1 MTTSIRNIRRATQ
14 LRLLAPFLLVA
25 VLATSAFAQR
35 VGVGAAGSTANADW
49 QFRHELF
56 QMLLE
61 ERGLTTENTLDAA
74 LASPED
80 SVIVM
85 FGRLNRFQVADSSK
99 LLPFVARGGTV
110 LVASDRSGTMGV
122 TASFVSGPITSGDAE
137 TQYQSLSDC
146 LRVADLD
153 RTHPLMN
160 GVNEIIVNRSG
171 WLAFLP
177 SNSMAW
183 DVVATVPQTCSP
195 RRSRGQPLI
204 AVSQGDAPGAGT
216 MIVAADPS
224 LFTNSMLWHGDN
236 AILAIRV
243 SEMLCRGEKKRLA
256 FLVEGQPLPSYRSSP
271 LLQET
276 SPAPSQN
283 MPSPPMP
290 PLPQTL
296 PKPTLEAALRLAN
309 SVIQN
314 VEESNILNEAIINHP
329 RRPNARL
336 YPLVILFGLA
346 AITAAWLL
354 SKLTHTAAVRPPP
367 PEVRDMQTAHS
378 MFQEGTDASR
388 SYGVAAQ
395 TLASELCRELT
406 GSRFSA
412 DWRRCLADPSTLPFG
427 AAMTKS
433 HRRDLATVVELAA
446 SRGAPHISSR
456 RLRQIGAIIRQLRAL
471 HRAAL
476 LATASPVKV
485 S

>member
-1 MTTSIRNIRRATQ
+1 MFRGRGWKDGNAW
-14 LRLLAPFLLVA
+14 LMLPFVVA
-25 VLATSAFAQR
+25 VVLVTNAFAQEGR
-35 VGVGAAGSTANADW
+35 LAGAGTTANVDW
-49 QFRHELF
+49 HFRHELF

-99 LLPFVARGGTV
+99 LLPFVAQGGTV

-122 TASFVSGPITSGDAE
+122 TASFASGPITSGDAE

-146 LRVADLD
+146 LRVTDFD
-153 RTHPLMN
+153 RSHPLMN
-160 GVNEIIVNRSG
+160 GVNEIVVNRSG

-177 SNSMAW
+177 SSSMKW
-183 DVVATVPQTCSP
+183 NIVATVPQTCSP

-204 AVSQGDAPGAGT
+204 AVSQSDVSEAGT
-216 MIVAADPS
+216 MIVAADPT

-243 SEMLCRGEKKRLA
+243 SELLCRGGKSRLV

-276 SPAPSQN
+276 GPAPSQN
-283 MPSPPMP
+283 VSPPPMP
-290 PLPQTL
+290 PLQQTP
-296 PKPTLEAALRLAN
+296 PKPTLEMALRVAN

-354 SKLTHTAAVRPPP
+354 SKLGHTAAVSPPP
-367 PEVRDMQTAHS
+367 PEVRDMQTAHDMS
-378 MFQEGTDASR
+378 KEGTDASR
-388 SYGVAAQ
+388 GYGVAAQ
-395 TLASELCRELT
+395 TLARDLCRELSA
-406 GSRFSA
+406 GSQLPA
-412 DWRRCLADPSTLPFG
+412 DWPQCLADLSLLPSWE
-427 AAMTKS
+427 AMKKS

-446 SRGAPHISSR
+446 SCSAPHISSR

-471 HRAAL
+471 HREAL
-476 LATASPVKV
+476 LAT
-485 S
+485 

>member
-1 MTTSIRNIRRATQ
+1 MTTSIRSIRRATQ
-14 LRLLAPFLLVA
+14 LRLLTPFLLVA

-35 VGVGAAGSTANADW
+35 VGVGAAGSTTNADW
-49 QFRHELF
+49 HFRHELF

-85 FGRLNRFQVADSSK
+85 FGRLNRFQIADSSK
-99 LLPFVARGGTV
+99 LMPFVARGGTV

-122 TASFVSGPITSGDAE
+122 IASFVSGPITSTDE
-137 TQYQSLSDC
+137 TIRYQSLSDC

-160 GVNEIIVNRSG
+160 GVNELIVNRTG

-177 SNSMAW
+177 GSSMNW
-183 DVVATVPQTCSP
+183 EVVASVPQECSP

-204 AVSQGDAPGAGT
+204 AVSQSDAPGAGT

-224 LFTNSMLWHGDN
+224 LFTNGMLWHGDN

-271 LLQET
+271 LLQEN
-276 SPAPSQN
+276 SPALSQN

-296 PKPTLEAALRLAN
+296 PKPTLETALRVAN

-329 RRPNARL
+329 RFPNARL

-354 SKLTHTAAVRPPP
+354 SKLAHTAAVRPPP
-367 PEVRDMQTAHS
+367 PEVRDMQTAHR
-378 MFQEGTDASR
+378 MFREGADAAR
-388 SYGVAAQ
+388 GFGVAAQ
-395 TLASELCRELT
+395 TLARDFCRELSA
-406 GSRFSA
+406 GSQLPTEWPRCVA
-412 DWRRCLADPSTLPFG
+412 DLSLLPACSEMKKSQRRELA
-427 AAMTKS
+427 A
-433 HRRDLATVVELAA
+433 VVELAV
-446 SRGAPHISSR
+446 SRDAPHISSR
-456 RLRQIGAIIRQLRAL
+456 RLRQIGGIIRQLRAL
-471 HRAAL
+471 HRAARL
-476 LATASPVKV
+476 TT
-485 S
+485 

>member
-1 MTTSIRNIRRATQ
+1 MFRSRGWKDCNAW
-14 LRLLAPFLLVA
+14 LKLPLVVA
-25 VLATSAFAQR
+25 VVLATNVFAQEGR
-35 VGVGAAGSTANADW
+35 SAGAGSTVNVDW
-49 QFRHELF
+49 HFRHELF

-61 ERGLTTENTLDAA
+61 ERGLMTEGTLDAA
-74 LASPED
+74 LASPQD

-99 LLPFVARGGTV
+99 LLPFVAQGGTV

-122 TASFVSGPITSGDAE
+122 VASFVSGPITSGDVE

-153 RTHPLMN
+153 RDHPLMN

-177 SNSMAW
+177 SSSMNW
-183 DVVATVPQTCSP
+183 NIVATVPQTCSP

-204 AVSQGDAPGAGT
+204 AVSQSDAPGAGT
-216 MIVAADPS
+216 MIVAADPT

-243 SEMLCRGEKKRLA
+243 SELLCRGEKKRLA

-276 SPAPSQN
+276 SPARPQN
-283 MPSPPMP
+283 MPQSMP

-296 PKPTLEAALRLAN
+296 PKPTLETALRLAN

-329 RRPNARL
+329 RYPNRRL
-336 YPLVILFGLA
+336 YPLVVLLGLA
-346 AITAAWLL
+346 AVTAAWLY
-354 SKLTHTAAVRPPP
+354 SKMWHTAAVSPPP
-367 PEVRDMQTAHS
+367 PEVRNMQTAHD
-378 MFQEGTDASR
+378 MFQEGTDAAR
-388 SYGVAAQ
+388 GFGVAAQ
-395 TLASELCRELT
+395 TLARDFCWELSA
-406 GSRFSA
+406 GSQLPA
-412 DWRRCLADPSTLPFG
+412 EWPDGLADLSLLPTWES
-427 AAMTKS
+427 MTKLQ
-433 HRRDLATVVELAA
+433 RRELATVVELAA

-456 RLRQIGAIIRQLRAL
+456 RLRQIGGMIRKLRGL
-471 HRAAL
+471 HRATL
-476 LATASPVKV
+476 LAAATPMTVP
-485 S
+485 